1 MSMGERS
8 GEPLSNPTIGTA
20 WLTTRRLGI
29 AYMAPV
35 LCGLTMIE
43 FDPLVRS
50 CGLVSSASSC
60 EVSITCQPC
69 CQPWYS

>member
-8 GEPLSNPTIGTA
+8 GEPLSNPSIGTA

-35 LCGLTMIE
+35 LIRLTMIE
-43 FDPLVRS
+43 LEPLVRS
-50 CGLVSSASSC
+50 LGGVRSASSC
-60 EVSITCQPC
+60 EVSSTCQPC